1 MKTLQQLFQK
11 IFKLIPLLMGVGMV
25 LFFSG
30 KVFGQSQTFSTPG
43 SGTFTVP
50 TGVTSIT
57 VEAWGAGGRGGF
69 RSNNG
74 GGAGG
79 GGGGGYSRS
88 VITVTP
94 LQDFN
99 YSVGAGSS
107 STAPGGN
114 SWFSLTN
121 EGSSIVR
128 ALGGASVSDN
138 NSNGA
143 LGGAIGTGQVTYSGG
158 RGANGNTDG
167 GGGGSSAGTGA
178 NGNYTVATTTSN
190 GATAPAGG
198 GNGAPGRIG
207 TNGPGTNSF
216 TIGGGGGGAFR
227 NNGSAGNQAGGNGGN
242 GQIIISWCVISL
254 TSAPTTPN
262 QTLCSGSPIA
272 PIEYSFTGVSGITNQ
287 QMPAGLTATYS
298 GDVSNG
304 TLQIIGTPPAAPGIY
319 PYEVILQGNC
329 SGTTISGSIRI
340 SENNSFDPISEDDFC
355 LGSPISGITQ
365 ATFRATGIGTPTGL
379 PPGISA
385 TWSANQIQFS
395 GTPTSTGTYT
405 YSIPLTGGCGTVSAT
420 GTIRVN
426 DVLAIT
432 NPQLGAQ
439 SLCVGNSFTSLSVG
453 TGFGYSYQWFEN
465 NSPSNTG
472 GTSIPG
478 ANSNSYTPSSA
489 TAGTQKYYYVEIT
502 GFCGGSILSAPSGLI
517 ETLSGNTVS
526 PASSSPTVCIN
537 SAIPTITH
545 TTTGASGILNSGV
558 SGANGLPSGVSAT
571 WSGNTIT
578 ISGNPTVSGTFNY
591 SIPLTGGCGTVNA
604 TGTITVTAEAAILT
618 PILNA
623 PTARCLND
631 ATPFNQISVGTGQGW
646 TYQWYSNS
654 ANNNTTGT
662 PILGETSNTFTPPS
676 NSVGTTY
683 YYVVVTSSLPCIS
696 SATSPVSQPFTVNP
710 LPTITIP
717 TQPSGTGCVDTNYNY
732 ATQSGFSNY
741 VWTIPGVLGTDYSIV
756 SGANT
761 NSIVIRWLTPGSKSV
776 SVNYRDPNGCSAPA
790 PTVSNTI
797 TIQKNT
803 VDPPLLPLSACSNGG
818 TFTTINLTTTGA
830 MGIANPGVSG
840 ANGLPL
846 GLSATWAG
854 GVLTI
859 SGTVDPSVTPG
870 NYPYNIALTGGCGT
884 VSASG
889 SIEVQPAYQLTSTTS
904 VAPSASGGLAR
915 VTITGNPSILTN
927 GTYEV
932 TYEVG
937 LANSA
942 LGTRTANVTV
952 TNGRGIFN
960 TAPIPNDQLTS
971 LTITS
976 IRKTNVSTNCP
987 TPISNNNET
996 FFGFGDTAFPDG
1008 GIFYVPAGIF
1018 EITVKVWG
1026 GGGGG
1031 ARNDGGGGGGSGYS
1045 EVTIPVVPGSTLY
1058 LYVGNGGAGAT
1069 NSSAP
1074 QNGQPS
1080 YVSRTPNPTNPE
1092 TGSVAY
1098 ASGGI
1103 AANGTTGG
1111 NGGQGN
1117 NTPGNQGQNGV
1128 LGTSAGRGG
1137 NGGAPGS
1144 QGGNSGVG
1152 NNDDGA
1158 NGTLGGGGGGAR
1170 GNGDGGTGGKGLVV
1184 VSYGLPPVGPCFVVL
1199 DDGAISGNTIIE
1211 FTCSGVWQAPEGLIE
1226 FTVTSVGGGGGGG
1239 RGKAAGGG
1247 GAGGFAQ
1254 ETINVNATFGLPAN
1268 SNFNVTVGQGGPG
1281 ASDLSERGEK
1291 GGNSSVTGTVDGV
1304 SRTIAPVE
1312 GGGGGGSTN
1321 SINGGSGESGAS
1333 GGGGAYDDN
1342 VNGLD
1347 DRNNGGN
1354 GSSGFSGGGVQKKTF
1369 TNDINKGAAAGGGGG
1384 GAAGP
1389 GENGAA
1395 SGAGNA
1401 SGGDGGPG
1409 LSYVIGTNTY
1419 YRNGGGGGNGFNFE
1433 GNSLQQAPGLGG
1445 TFSGIPLGGDGSIN
1459 GIGGAGV
1466 ARTGSGGGSGVLG
1479 GGTGGSGRVFITYP
1493 VFRILPLEYL
1503 YFKAKYDQANREGN
1517 LSWAV
1522 TKEWENSHFE
1532 VERSMND
1539 VQHWS
1544 KIGEVSGKG
1553 YSDKVTEYAF
1563 KDKTIPAVGGTIFY
1577 RLKQVNLSGSFFYTE
1592 TRAIQVDPVAG
1603 TSSWVIYPNPT
1614 SGVGFKLELISN
1626 DQLLEG
1632 DVTASISSVLGQ
1644 IDYFNDPDIPSLS
1657 SRIGTYLQTKA
1668 AGVYILTLN
1677 WAGKTE
1683 SFRIIKK

>member
-1 MKTLQQLFQK
+1 
-11 IFKLIPLLMGVGMV
+11 LLLGLGMV
-25 LFFSG
+25 LLFSG
-30 KVFGQSQTFSTPG
+30 NVFGQSQTFSATG
-43 SGTFTVP
+43 AVQQFTVP
-50 TGVTSIT
+50 AGVTSIT
-57 VEAWGAGGRGGF
+57 VEAWGGGGRGSSG
-69 RSNNG
+69 SNRG
-74 GGAGG
+74 GG

-88 VITVTP
+88 ILSVTP
-94 LQDFN
+94 GQTLN
-99 YSVGAGSS
+99 LYVGRGSTTTGAGEDSYFINL
-107 STAPGGN
+107 TTLRARGGN
-114 SWFSLTN
+114 STDSNT
-121 EGSSIVR
+121 
-128 ALGGASVSDN
+128 GA
-138 NSNGA
+138 NGA
-143 LGGAIGTGQVTYSGG
+143 LIGVGDLTYTGG
-158 RGANGNTDG
+158 RGADG
-167 GGGGSSAGTGA
+167 VTGGSARSGGGGSSAG
-178 NGNYTVATTTSN
+178 NGNDGINATNQN
-190 GATAPAGG
+190 GAIAPSG
-198 GNGAPGRIG
+198 
-207 TNGPGTNSF
+207 
-216 TIGGGGGGAFR
+216 
-227 NNGSAGNQAGGNGGN
+227 GGNGGN
-242 GQIIISWCVISL
+242 GRVNDGSGSPGNFPGGGGGGRYGNSGTGGAGANGQIIVSWCVISL
-254 TSAPTTPN
+254 TSGPATPN

-272 PIEYSFTGVSGITNQ
+272 PIEYSFTGVTGITNQ
-287 QMPAGLTATYS
+287 LMPAGLTATYS
-298 GDVSNG
+298 GDVLNG
-304 TLQIIGTPPAAPGIY
+304 TLRIIGTPPAAPGIY

-355 LGSPISGITQ
+355 LGNPISGITQ
-365 ATFRATGIGTPTGL
+365 ATFRANGIGTPTGL

-385 TWSANQIQFS
+385 TWNANQIQFS

-405 YSIPLTGGCGTVSAT
+405 YSIPLTGGCGTVNAT

-439 SLCVGNSFTSLSVG
+439 ALCVGNSFTALSVG

-472 GTSIPG
+472 GTPISG
-478 ANSNSYTPSSA
+478 ANSNSYTPSSG
-489 TAGTQKYYYVEIT
+489 TAGTQKYYYVAIT

-517 ETLSGNTVS
+517 ETLAGNTVS
-526 PASSSPTVCIN
+526 PASGSPTVCIN

-545 TTTGASGILNSGV
+545 TTTGASGILNSGL

-571 WSGNTIT
+571 WSGNSIS
-578 ISGNPTVSGTFNY
+578 ISGIPTVSGTFNY
-591 SIPLTGGCGTVNA
+591 SIPLAGGCGTVNA
-604 TGTITVTAEAAILT
+604 IGTITVTAEAAILT
-618 PILNA
+618 PNLNA
-623 PTARCLND
+623 PTTRCLND
-631 ATPFNQISVGTGQGW
+631 ATPFNEISVGTGQGW
-646 TYQWYSNS
+646 TYQWYRNS

-662 PILGETSNTFTPPS
+662 PISGAESNTYTPPS
-676 NSVGTTY
+676 NTVGTTY
-683 YYVVVTSSLPCIS
+683 YYVVVTSSLPCVS

-710 LPTITIP
+710 LPSITIP
-717 TQPSGTGCVDTNYNY
+717 SQPSGSGCVDTNYTY
-732 ATQSGFSNY
+732 STQSGFSNY

-776 SVNYRDPNGCSAPA
+776 SVNYRDPNGCSAPTA
-790 PTVSNTI
+790 TVSNTI

-803 VDPPLLPLSACSNGG
+803 VNPPSLPLSSCPNG

-830 MGIANPGVSG
+830 TGIANPGASG

-846 GLSATWAG
+846 GLSATWLG
-854 GVLTI
+854 GILTI
-859 SGTVDPSVTPG
+859 SGTVDPSVAPG

-889 SIEVQPAYQLTSTTS
+889 SIEVQPVYQLTSTTS

-976 IRKTNVSTNCP
+976 IRKTNVSTTCP

-1045 EVTIPVVPGSTLY
+1045 EVTIPVIPGSMLY

-1069 NSSAP
+1069 NSNAP

-1092 TGSVAY
+1092 TSSVAY
-1098 ASGGI
+1098 ATGGV
-1103 AANGTTGG
+1103 AANGITGG
-1111 NGGQGN
+1111 TGGLGN
-1117 NTPGNQGQNGV
+1117 NRPGNQGQNGV
-1128 LGTSAGRGG
+1128 SGTSAGRGG

-1152 NNDDGA
+1152 NNADGA

-1184 VSYGLPPVGPCFVVL
+1184 ISYPLPPVGPCFVVL
-1199 DDGAISGNTIIE
+1199 DDGARSGNTIIE

-1254 ETINVNATFGLPAN
+1254 ETINVNAIFGLPAN
-1268 SNFNVTVGQGGPG
+1268 SNFNVVVGQGGPG
-1281 ASDLSERGEK
+1281 ASDLLERGGK

-1333 GGGGAYDDN
+1333 GGGGAYDEN
-1342 VNGLD
+1342 VNGPD

-1369 TNDINKGAAAGGGGG
+1369 TNDITKGAAAGGGGG

-1389 GENGAA
+1389 GLNGGA

-1401 SGGDGGPG
+1401 SGGNGGQG
-1409 LSYVIGTNTY
+1409 LSYVIGNTTY
-1419 YRNGGGGGNGFNFE
+1419 YRSGGGGGNGFNFE

-1445 TFSGIPLGGDGSIN
+1445 TFSGIPLGGNGSIN
-1459 GIGGAGV
+1459 GIGGIGV

-1493 VFRILPLEYL
+1493 VFRILPLDYL
-1503 YFKAKYDQANREGN
+1503 YFNAKYDQTNREGD
-1517 LSWAV
+1517 LTWAV

-1532 VERSMND
+1532 VERSIND
-1539 VQHWS
+1539 VQHWI
-1544 KIGEVSGKG
+1544 KIGEVNGKG
-1553 YSDKVTEYAF
+1553 YSDKTTEYAF
-1563 KDKTIPAVGGTIFY
+1563 TDKTIPAAGGTIFY

-1592 TRAIQVDPVAG
+1592 TRAIKVDPIAG
-1603 TSSWVIYPNPT
+1603 ASSWVVYPNPT
-1614 SGVGFKLELISN
+1614 SGVGFKLELISK

-1644 IDYFNDPDIPSLS
+1644 IEYFNDPDVSRLS
-1657 SRIGTYLQTKA
+1657 TRIGNYLQTKA

>member
-1 MKTLQQLFQK
+1 MKTLRQLFQN
-11 IFKLIPLLMGVGMV
+11 IFKTAPLLMGLGIIL
-25 LFFSG
+25 LFSRN
-30 KVFGQSQTFSTPG
+30 VFGQSQTFSATG
-43 SGTFTVP
+43 AVQQFTVP
-50 TGVTSIT
+50 AGVTSIT
-57 VEAWGAGGRGGF
+57 VEAWGGGGRGSSG
-69 RSNNG
+69 SNRG
-74 GGAGG
+74 GG

-88 VITVTP
+88 ILSVTP
-94 LQDFN
+94 GQTLN
-99 YSVGAGSS
+99 LYVGRGSTTTGAGEDSYFINL
-107 STAPGGN
+107 TTIRARGGN
-114 SWFSLTN
+114 STDSNT
-121 EGSSIVR
+121 
-128 ALGGASVSDN
+128 GA
-138 NSNGA
+138 NGA
-143 LGGAIGTGQVTYSGG
+143 LIGVGDITYTGG
-158 RGANGNTDG
+158 RGADG
-167 GGGGSSAGTGA
+167 ETGGSARSGGGGSSAG
-178 NGNYTVATTTSN
+178 NGNDGISATNQN
-190 GATAPAGG
+190 GAIAP
-198 GNGAPGRIG
+198 PG
-207 TNGPGTNSF
+207 
-216 TIGGGGGGAFR
+216 
-227 NNGSAGNQAGGNGGN
+227 GGNGGN
-242 GQIIISWCVISL
+242 GRVNDGAGSPGNFPGGGGGGRYGNSGTGGSGANGQIIVSWCLISL
-254 TSAPTTPN
+254 TSSPASPN

-272 PIEYSFTGVSGITNQ
+272 PIEYAFTGVTGITNQ
-287 QMPAGLTATYS
+287 LMPAGLTATYS
-298 GDVSNG
+298 GDVLNG
-304 TLQIIGTPPAAPGIY
+304 TLRIIGTPPTAPGIY
-319 PYEVILQGNC
+319 PYEVVLQGNC
-329 SGTTISGSIRI
+329 SGTVISGSIRI

-385 TWSANQIQFS
+385 SWNANQILFT
-395 GTPTSTGTYT
+395 GTPTATGTYN
-405 YSIPLTGGCGTVSAT
+405 YSIPLTGGCGTVNAT

-439 SLCVGNSFTSLSVG
+439 ALCVGNSFTPLSVG

-465 NSPSNTG
+465 TTSSNTG
-472 GTSIPG
+472 GTPISG
-478 ANSNSYTPSSA
+478 ANSNSYTPSSS
-489 TAGTQKYYYVEIT
+489 TAGTQRYYYVEIT
-502 GFCGGSILSAPSGLI
+502 GFCGGSIKSNPSGLI

-526 PASSSPTVCIN
+526 AAPTPTTVCIN

-545 TTTGASGILNSGV
+545 TTTGATGILNNGV
-558 SGANGLPSGVSAT
+558 GGANGLPTGVSAT
-571 WSGNTIT
+571 WLGNTISIT
-578 ISGNPTVSGTFNY
+578 GTPTVSGTFNY

-604 TGTITVTAEAAILT
+604 TGTITVNAQPSAIPLSGFTTNQSRCINVSPGFSALSVEAR
-618 PILNA
+618 PG
-623 PTARCLND
+623 
-631 ATPFNQISVGTGQGW
+631 FS
-646 TYQWYSNS
+646 YQWYLNTSGTIDPGTDTPVGTNSNS
-654 ANNNTTGT
+654 YSPLNDG
-662 PILGETSNTFTPPS
+662 
-676 NSVGTTY
+676 SVPASSR
-683 YYVVVTSSLPCIS
+683 YYVVVSSNTSCGTASIS
-696 SATSPVSQPFTVNP
+696 ALSGVFTVNP
-710 LPTITIP
+710 LPTVLFEP
-717 TQPSGTGCVDTNYNY
+717 TQPSGSHCVDTNLTYT
-732 ATQSGFSNY
+732 TQSGQSNY
-741 VWTIPGVLGTDYSIV
+741 LWTIPGVANTDYTIV
-756 SGANT
+756 SGG
-761 NSIVIRWLTPGSKSV
+761 NSTSNWVTIKWLTPGNKSI
-776 SVNYRDPNGCSAPA
+776 SVNYISPSGCTASS
-790 PTVSNTI
+790 PTFSNTI
-797 TIQKNT
+797 TVQKNT
-803 VDPPLLPLSACSNGG
+803 VAAPSLPLSACSDG
-818 TFTTINLTTTGA
+818 TFITINLIT
-830 MGIANPGVSG
+830 SG
-840 ANGLPL
+840 ATGIGTPVVLPNGLNAT
-846 GLSATWAG
+846 LSG
-854 GVLTI
+854 NMLTI
-859 SGTVDPSVTPG
+859 SGTVDPLLVPPG
-870 NYPYNIALTGGCGT
+870 NYTYNIPLTGGCGT

-932 TYEVG
+932 TYDFG

-942 LGTRTANVTV
+942 LGTRTASVSV
-952 TNGRGIFN
+952 TNGRGTFN
-960 TAPIPNDQLTS
+960 TIPIPNDQLTS

-976 IRKTNVSTNCP
+976 IRKTNVSTSCP

-1045 EVTIPVVPGSTLY
+1045 EVTIAVVPGSTLY

-1117 NTPGNQGQNGV
+1117 NRPGNQGQNGV

-1152 NNDDGA
+1152 NNADGA

-1199 DDGAISGNTIIE
+1199 DDGARSGNTIIE

-1268 SNFNVTVGQGGPG
+1268 SNFNVTVGQGGQG
-1281 ASDLSERGEK
+1281 ASDLSQRGGK

-1389 GENGAA
+1389 GLNGGA

-1401 SGGDGGPG
+1401 SGGNGGPG
-1409 LSYVIGTNTY
+1409 LSYVIGTTTY

-1445 TFSGIPLGGDGSIN
+1445 TFSGIPLGGDGSVN

-1466 ARTGSGGGSGVLG
+1466 ARTGSGGGSGISG

-1493 VFRILPLEYL
+1493 VFRILPLDYL
-1503 YFKAKYDQANREGN
+1503 YFNAKYDPADREGN

-1532 VERSMND
+1532 VERSINN
-1539 VQHWS
+1539 VQHWN

-1553 YSDKVTEYAF
+1553 YSDKVTEYRYI
-1563 KDKTIPAVGGTIFY
+1563 DKTIPAAGGTIFY
-1577 RLKQVNLSGSFFYTE
+1577 RLKQVNLSGSYFYTE
-1592 TRAIQVDPVAG
+1592 TRAIQVDPILG
-1603 TSSWVIYPNPT
+1603 TSSWVVYPNPT
-1614 SGVGFKLELISN
+1614 SGIGFKLELISD

-1632 DVTASISSVLGQ
+1632 DVTATVSSVLGQ
-1644 IDYFNDPDIPSLS
+1644 VEYFNDPDISRLS
-1657 SRIGTYLQTKA
+1657 SRLGSYLQTKA
-1668 AGVYILTLN
+1668 AGIYILTLN
-1677 WAGKTE
+1677 WSGKTE
-1683 SFRIIKK
+1683 SFRIIKR